1 MYIIVMGVGG
11 IGQNLVHLATKNRHN
26 VVIVDKNQSRCKEV
40 ASKNDVITIVG
51 DATAKSILE
60 EAGSDRADAL
70 IATTKDDATNLMCV
84 LVAKELGI
92 ETVVSVV
99 NDQDHAEMFKR
110 AGVNVQENP
119 DLAVAQQLY
128 WSMRR
133 PGIKDVI
140 QIGNGKAEIFEV
152 TVTNHSPAV
161 GKNLSNLSLEGEGLV
176 VAIHRGKKIIVPT
189 GRSKILSNDK
199 LTVFAQSKYVEKMVS
214 LFT

>member
-1 MYIIVMGVGG
+1 MYIIVIGVGG
-11 IGQNLVHLATKNRHN
+11 IGRNLVFLATQNRHN
-26 VVIVDKNQSRCKEV
+26 VVIVDKNQVRCKEI
-40 ASKNDVITIVG
+40 ASKFDVITIVG

-70 IATTKDDATNLMCV
+70 IATTKDDATNLMAV

-92 ETVVSVV
+92 DTVVSVV

-128 WSMRR
+128 WSMQR

-140 QIGNGKAEIFEV
+140 HIGNGKAEIFET
-152 TVTNHSPAV
+152 TVTNISPAV
-161 GKNLSNLSLEGEGLV
+161 GKTLSDLSLEGEGLV
-176 VAIHRGKKIIVPT
+176 VAIQRGKKIIVPT
-189 GRSKILSNDK
+189 GKSKVLAGDK
-199 LTVFAQSKYVEKMVS
+199 LTVFAHSKFVERMVS